1 LLVVQMK
8 WCSRQFA
15 WLVLFSV
22 AISATDIGWAQEDT
36 RRRTILP
43 YGWEVDTA
51 AEVILS
57 SDIQL
62 THLIAGLADRQTLS
76 QFNLRVA
83 RDGMGVDYEPV
94 EFDLNGESTR
104 LDEATLA
111 LQGSLRQAVTDRLTI
126 MAAAGL
132 YDGFRDYRSLW
143 LAEYYRQQFAGLGDI
158 PGFDTYQ
165 DPDPHGL
172 SGAASLRWEYLPASG
187 FLQIEAGY
195 ARDEIAPGYEI
206 DFDGL
211 HAGTRVLET
220 RSVVVSVENVLSRR
234 VRTQVQLRA
243 ADTTE
248 REIRWSALGAFN
260 LALSPIWRV
269 RARIG
274 GAIEEPE
281 FRSLYGSLAVERD
294 LSERVSVFVY
304 GRAYQDTGE
313 IEDALMFS
321 AAAPGLRSWAAGI
334 GLKGTGGRFGWRVSW
349 APYRTDYEET
359 GLGTAF
365 FSNLYRDRS
374 WNIGEVSGLFR
385 F

>member
-1 LLVVQMK
+1 MKRCGRKSRWLLLLAV
-8 WCSRQFA
+8 
-15 WLVLFSV
+15 SV
-22 AISATDIGWAQEDT
+22 ASAGVGPAQEDE
-36 RRRTILP
+36 RRSTFLP

-51 AEVILS
+51 GEVILS

-62 THLIAGLADRQTLS
+62 SHLVAGLADRQTLS
-76 QFNLRVA
+76 QFNLRLA
-83 RDGMGVDYEPV
+83 LDGMGVDYDPV
-94 EFDLNGESTR
+94 DFDLNGESTR
-104 LDEATLA
+104 LNETTIAF
-111 LQGSLRQAVTDRLTI
+111 QGSLRQGVTDRLTI
-126 MAAAGL
+126 VAAAGI

-143 LAEYYRQQFAGLGDI
+143 LAEYYRQQFAGLEDI

-172 SGAASLRWEYLPASG
+172 SGSAGLRWEYLPASG
-187 FLQIEAGY
+187 FLQVEAGY

-211 HAGTRVLET
+211 HAGTSVLQT

-248 REIRWSALGAFN
+248 REIRWSGLGALN
-260 LALSPIWRV
+260 LALSPVWRAK
-269 RARIG
+269 ARIG

-281 FRSLYGSLAVERD
+281 FRSLYGSLTVERD
-294 LSERVSVFVY
+294 LSERISVFVY
-304 GRAYQDTGE
+304 GRIYRDTGE

-321 AAAPGLRSWAAGI
+321 AAAPGLQSWAAGI
-334 GLKGTGGRFGWRVSW
+334 GLTGTGERFGWRVSW

-374 WNIGEVSGLFR
+374 WNIAEVSGLFR